1 MRFAILGSGA
11 IGSYVGAALARGGSE
26 VVLIAR
32 GPQLAAL
39 QANGVRVQSPRGDF
53 EARVPATDDLEAV
66 RDVDVVV
73 IGLKAYSLPEHRAA
87 PRRAARGRH
96 GRVARAERRSLV
108 VLPVVRRRTR
118 GHGRAARRPR
128 RRRLALDRPARVIG
142 CVTYPATELVEPG
155 VVRHVEG
162 TRFAIGEPD
171 GSASERC
178 RAVADAFTAGGLKCP
193 IEAQVRE
200 QLWLKLVGNVAFNPT
215 TTVTGALLGELAL
228 APEPTALARGLMEE
242 CAGVGDALGITM
254 PVSIDRRLE
263 AGIAVGDHRTSMLQ
277 DFENGKPLEIDCLTG
292 AVIEI
297 AELLGL
303 EVPQTRAIDA
313 VVRLKTILRDRA
325 STHGGAPATP
335 SPEPAPVR

>member
-1 MRFAILGSGA
+1 MQR
-11 IGSYVGAALARGGSE
+11 VDPGG
-26 VVLIAR
+26 VV
-32 GPQLAAL
+32 
-39 QANGVRVQSPRGDF
+39 S
-53 EARVPATDDLEAV
+53 
-66 RDVDVVV
+66 
-73 IGLKAYSLPEHRAA
+73 
-87 PRRAARGRH
+87 
-96 GRVARAERRSLV
+96 RSI
-108 VLPVVRRRTR
+108 
-118 GHGRAARRPR
+118 
-128 RRRLALDRPARVIG
+128 DPARVIG

-171 GSASERC
+171 GSTSERC
-178 RAVADAFTAGGLKCP
+178 RAVAGAFTAGGLKCP

-242 CAGVGDALGITM
+242 CARVGDVLGITM

-277 DFENGKPLEIDCLTG
+277 DFEDGKPLEIDCLTG

-297 AELLGL
+297 AELLGV

-325 STHGGAPATP
+325 ATHWRGPGHAEPGTGAGPVDRAAPHPLRSSGGPRTSTRGVTARGRRGQRRADRATRRVALLFNAVCGERALAEALKASRHSAVAKTGPACRD
-335 SPEPAPVR
+335 PVRGRSYLFDDRGGS

>member
-73 IGLKAYSLPEHRAA
+73 IGLKAYSIPGIA
-87 PRRAARGRH
+87 PRLGELLQGDTA
-96 GRVARAERRSLV
+96 
-108 VLPVVRRRTR
+108 VLPAQNGVPWWFFQSFGGAHEGTVVKCVDPGGVVSRSI
-118 GHGRAARRPR
+118 
-128 RRRLALDRPARVIG
+128 DPARVIG

-171 GSASERC
+171 GSTSERC
-178 RAVADAFTAGGLKCP
+178 RAGAGAFTAGGLKCP

-242 CAGVGDALGITM
+242 CARVGDVLGITM

-277 DFENGKPLEIDCLTG
+277 DFEDGKPLEIDCLTG

-313 VVRLKTILRDRA
+313 VARLKTILRDRA
-325 STHGGAPATP
+325 STHGGATP
-335 SPEPAPVR
+335 SPEPVPAR